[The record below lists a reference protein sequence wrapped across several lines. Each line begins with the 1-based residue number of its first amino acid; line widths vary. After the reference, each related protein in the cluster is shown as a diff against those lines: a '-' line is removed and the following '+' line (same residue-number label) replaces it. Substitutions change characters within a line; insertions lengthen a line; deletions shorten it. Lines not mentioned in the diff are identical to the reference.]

1 MTNARDPDVESP
13 VEPLYRLYNPEA
25 SIGGPVRKNRTFV
38 YATVEQESE
47 STQDGSELPDGS
59 VLRQINAA
67 LASPGLARAATHQ
80 LAEPLFS
87 TGSSSTLFFAKLDEQ
102 IDSANSVF
110 VRYGFSQGS
119 ESNDVLGTN
128 NFADRSTRGSSSN
141 QDQSFAAGWT
151 AAPSATLSSQL
162 RAQYAHRGV
171 SYTPN
176 ARGALIEIPGVVSF
190 GQSSQL
196 DVATSENDLQGVEAL
211 TLVRGNHQVGI
222 GVNGQYIAFNNDLP
236 NRFAGVYIFPTVAD
250 LAQET
255 PDVFLQRFG
264 DPHTAYST
272 VPVGVWLQDQWQP
285 GHGIT
290 VVGGVRYDAQK
301 LRNRFPVPRTTGL
314 RV

>member
-110 VRYGFSQGS
+110 VRYRIFPRQRTMYWAPTISPI
-119 ESNDVLGTN
+119 
-128 NFADRSTRGSSSN
+128 DR
-141 QDQSFAAGWT
+141 
-151 AAPSATLSSQL
+151 
-162 RAQYAHRGV
+162 
-171 SYTPN
+171 
-176 ARGALIEIPGVVSF
+176 RGAAARIRISLSRRVGPPRP
-190 GQSSQL
+190 
-196 DVATSENDLQGVEAL
+196 
-211 TLVRGNHQVGI
+211 VR
-222 GVNGQYIAFNNDLP
+222 
-236 NRFAGVYIFPTVAD
+236 R
-250 LAQET
+250 
-255 PDVFLQRFG
+255 
-264 DPHTAYST
+264 
-272 VPVGVWLQDQWQP
+272 
-285 GHGIT
+285 
-290 VVGGVRYDAQK
+290 
-301 LRNRFPVPRTTGL
+301 
-314 RV
+314 